1 MAGTDTSDA
10 IFGLGNPGRR
20 FAGTRH
26 NAGAMALDV
35 LARRGGI
42 RLWRRR
48 YRAACGRGRIRG
60 RPVWLFKPRTY
71 MNLSGYAVAAAVE
84 DLRLDAGR
92 ILVMC
97 DDIDLPAGN
106 IRLREKGS
114 SGGHKGLR
122 SIIDEMGTPDF
133 ARLRVGVGGPPPGE
147 DAAAY
152 VLSPFEAA
160 EQEKID
166 AALERA
172 ADAAEMWVAEGAARA
187 MTAFND

>member
-1 MAGTDTSDA
+1 VAGTETTYA
-10 IFGLGNPGRR
+10 VFGLGNPGRR

-26 NAGAMALDV
+26 NAGAMALDI
-35 LARRGGI
+35 LARRHGI

-48 YRAACGRGRIRG
+48 YQAACGRGRVRG
-60 RPVWLFKPRTY
+60 KPVWLFKPRTY

-84 DLRLDAGR
+84 DLRLAADNL
-92 ILVMC
+92 LVMC

-114 SGGHKGLR
+114 AGGHKGLR
-122 SIIDEMGTPDF
+122 SIIDELGTQDF
-133 ARLRVGVGGPPPGE
+133 ARLRVGVGAPPPGE

-152 VLSPFEAA
+152 VLSAFEAA
-160 EQEKID
+160 EMESID
-166 AALERA
+166 AALARA
-172 ADAAEMWVAEGAARA
+172 ADAAEAWLVEGAARA

>member
-1 MAGTDTSDA
+1 VAGTDTSDA

-26 NAGAMALDV
+26 NAGALALDV

-48 YRAACGRGRIRG
+48 YQAACGRGRIRG

-71 MNLSGYAVAAAVE
+71 MNLSGYAVAAAIE
-84 DLRLDAGR
+84 DLRLDAAR

-114 SGGHKGLR
+114 AGGHKGLR
-122 SIIDEMGTPDF
+122 SIIDEIGTPDF

-172 ADAAEMWVAEGAARA
+172 ADAAEMWLAEGAARA

>member
-1 MAGTDTSDA
+1 VGGRDSYA

-26 NAGAMALDV
+26 NAGAMAVDV
-35 LARRGGI
+35 LARRHRI

-48 YRAACGRGRIRG
+48 FRSACGRGRIGGRG
-60 RPVWLFKPRTY
+60 LWLVKPRTY
-71 MNLSGYAVAAAVE
+71 MNLSGYAVAAATE
-84 DLRLDAGR
+84 ELGIGPGR
-92 ILVMC
+92 ILVIS
-97 DDIDLPAGN
+97 DDIDLPLGK

-114 SGGHKGLR
+114 AGGHKGLQ
-122 SIIDEMGTPDF
+122 SIVDELGTQEF
-133 ARLRVGVGGPPPGE
+133 ARLRVGVGAPSGD

-152 VLSPFEAA
+152 VLAPFDRGDA
-160 EQEKID
+160 EVVT

-172 ADAAEMWVAEGAARA
+172 ADAAEAWLEQGAARA

>member
-1 MAGTDTSDA
+1 VAGTETTYA
-10 IFGLGNPGRR
+10 VFGLGNPGRR

-26 NAGAMALDV
+26 NAGAMALDI
-35 LARRGGI
+35 LARRHGI

-48 YRAACGRGRIRG
+48 YQAACGRGRVRG
-60 RPVWLFKPRTY
+60 KPVWLFKPRTY

-84 DLRLDAGR
+84 DLRLAADNL
-92 ILVMC
+92 LVMC

-114 SGGHKGLR
+114 AGGHKGLR
-122 SIIDEMGTPDF
+122 SIIDELGTQDF
-133 ARLRVGVGGPPPGE
+133 ARLRLGVGAPPPGE

-160 EQEKID
+160 QTEHIE
-166 AALERA
+166 AVLERA
-172 ADAAEMWVAEGAARA
+172 ADAAEAWLVEGAARA

>member
-1 MAGTDTSDA
+1 VGGPDSYA

-26 NAGAMALDV
+26 NAGAMAVDV
-35 LARRGGI
+35 LGRRHRI

-48 YRAACGRGRIRG
+48 FRSACGRGRVGG
-60 RPVWLFKPRTY
+60 RDVWLVKPRTY
-71 MNLSGYAVAAAVE
+71 MNLSGYAVAAATE
-84 DLRLDAGR
+84 ELGIGPAR
-92 ILVMC
+92 ILVIS
-97 DDIDLPAGN
+97 DDIDLPPGK

-114 SGGHKGLR
+114 AGGHKGLQ
-122 SIIDEMGTPDF
+122 SIIDELGTQNF
-133 ARLRVGVGGPPPGE
+133 ARLRVGVGAPSDD

-152 VLSPFEAA
+152 VLAPFDPGDADA
-160 EQEKID
+160 LA

-172 ADAAEMWVAEGAARA
+172 ADAAEKWLAEGAARA

>member
-1 MAGTDTSDA
+1 VAGTDTTYA

-26 NAGAMALDV
+26 NAGAMVLDI
-35 LARRGGI
+35 LARRHGI
-42 RLWRRR
+42 RMWRRR
-48 YRAACGRGRIRG
+48 YKAAYGRGRIRG
-60 RPVWLFKPRTY
+60 RHAWLFKPRTY

-84 DLRLDAGR
+84 DLRLDAR
-92 ILVMC
+92 DILVMC

-114 SGGHKGLR
+114 AGGHKGLR
-122 SIIDEMGTPDF
+122 SIIDELGTQDF
-133 ARLRVGVGGPPPGE
+133 ARLRVGVGAPPPGD

-160 EQEKID
+160 EMEDIE
-166 AALERA
+166 AALARA
-172 ADAAEMWVAEGAARA
+172 ADAAEAWLAEGAARA

>member
-114 SGGHKGLR
+114 AGGHKGLR
-122 SIIDEMGTPDF
+122 SIIDEIGTPDF
-133 ARLRVGVGGPPPGE
+133 ARLRVGVGAPPPGE

-152 VLSPFEAA
+152 VLSPVGAA

-172 ADAAEMWVAEGAARA
+172 ADAAEMWLAEGAARA